1 MYKYLLVGGN
11 EEDGVRLFSVELTDR
26 ARSDRHILKNQ
37 EIPFEHKKTCLYCE
51 GGQTMEEVVES
62 SSSEILSIQLDVVL
76 GNLLYVMLFEQ
87 RGWTT

>member
-1 MYKYLLVGGN
+1 MYKYLVGGS
-11 EEDGVRLFSVELTDR
+11 EEDGVRLFSVEFTDR
-26 ARSDRHILKNQ
+26 ARSYRHILKNQ
-37 EIPFEHKKTCLYCE
+37 EIPFEHKTCLYCE

-62 SSSEILSIQLDVVL
+62 SSSEILSIQVDVVL